1 MTNASELG
9 TERPQPSD
17 PHTLPAPADPP
28 EPEPVRDSPIYP
40 EYDDAPE
47 EVRQTR
53 GADGVEATD
62 GSADAVDYSGAVE

>member
-47 EVRQTR
+47 EVRQAR

-62 GSADAVDYSGAVE
+62 ASPDAVVYPGAVQ